1 MGKAL
6 RALSCSFW
14 GGHQTYAHYF
24 GHSAI
29 KAVLC
34 DCQNNCNRCQ
44 KITALVKSTPKA
56 PAQGLIQAPEANE
69 HLSPDVN
76 CFQTVFLTHF
86 QCNVGGEGGTNK
98 FDCQKGILRFHHCN
112 YGQMPTPCT
121 AAQTHSQGSWYFIC
135 TTISYLH
142 SQGTVK
148 TEFQVPFSPARYKD
162 NSMPGAAT
170 RPKGA
175 KLARILPLSIQHL
188 TPWQTPQQLCLAAL
202 GSVMWLGCW

>member
-14 GGHQTYAHYF
+14 GGHQTYAHYS

-34 DCQNNCNRCQ
+34 HCQNNCNRCQ

-69 HLSPDVN
+69 HPSPDVN

-86 QCNVGGEGGTNK
+86 QCNVGGEGGGKQIRLPGGDPPISPLRLWTDANVAQPPK
-98 FDCQKGILRFHHCN
+98 HTRKVTDIL
-112 YGQMPTPCT
+112 Y
-121 AAQTHSQGSWYFIC
+121 AQQ
-135 TTISYLH
+135 
-142 SQGTVK
+142 
-148 TEFQVPFSPARYKD
+148 
-162 NSMPGAAT
+162 
-170 RPKGA
+170 
-175 KLARILPLSIQHL
+175 
-188 TPWQTPQQLCLAAL
+188 
-202 GSVMWLGCW
+202 